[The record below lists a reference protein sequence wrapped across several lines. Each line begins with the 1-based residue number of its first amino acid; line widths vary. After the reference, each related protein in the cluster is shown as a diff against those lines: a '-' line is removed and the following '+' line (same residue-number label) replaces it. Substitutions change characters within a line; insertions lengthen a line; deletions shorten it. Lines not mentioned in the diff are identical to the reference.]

1 MARAE
6 IENGRP
12 ILLSRDPDTITT
24 MSKNKSK
31 KQPTLTEAGAKKAAG
46 KKSGKGK
53 GKNAKKNQPNTTAV
67 AENRKAKFRYEIL
80 DSVECGM
87 MLMGSEVK
95 SMREGKLS
103 LDEAHIRV
111 TNGELWLVGSDI
123 AHYNNAGMWNHDPRR
138 PRKLLVHAREFDKF
152 AGRAHERGLTLIPL
166 RVYFNERGLA
176 KCVMGLV
183 KGKKL
188 HDKRETIKKRESDR
202 GLQRAMRR
210 K

>member
-1 MARAE
+1 M
-6 IENGRP
+6 G
-12 ILLSRDPDTITT
+12 
-24 MSKNKSK
+24 KK
-31 KQPTLTEAGAKKAAG
+31 KQKAKSSSVKKKPDSQLTMV
-46 KKSGKGK
+46 S
-53 GKNAKKNQPNTTAV
+53 
-67 AENRKAKFRYEIL
+67 ENRKARHRYEIL
-80 DSVECGM
+80 DSVECGI

-103 LDEAHIRV
+103 LDEAYIRV
-111 TNGELWLVGSDI
+111 QHKALWLIGADI

-138 PRKLLVHAREFDKF
+138 PRKLLVHAREFEKF

-166 RVYFNERGLA
+166 RVYFNDRGIA

-188 HDKRETIKKRESDR
+188 HDKRETLKKRDSDR

-210 K
+210 R

>member
-1 MARAE
+1 
-6 IENGRP
+6 
-12 ILLSRDPDTITT
+12 
-24 MSKNKSK
+24 MSKSKSK
-31 KQPTLTEAGAKKAAG
+31 SHKTTLTRAGQKAADG
-46 KKSGKGK
+46 KAKKSGGK
-53 GKNAKKNQPNTTAV
+53 TKSDKKRIEPKVEMV
-67 AENRKAKFRYEIL
+67 AENRKAKFRYEVL

-87 MLMGSEVK
+87 MLLGSEVK
-95 SMREGKLS
+95 SMRDKKLS

-111 TNGELWLVGSDI
+111 NHGELWLVGADI

-138 PRKLLVHAREFDKF
+138 PRKLLVHSKEYDKF
-152 AGRAHERGLTLIPL
+152 AGRAFERGLTLIPL
-166 RVYFNERGLA
+166 RVYFNDRGIA

-188 HDKRETIKKRESDR
+188 HDKRETIKQRDTDR